1 MIEKIKFSL
10 WEREFLLNNIM
21 NFLLIEIEL
30 KIIFIDVV

>member
-10 WEREFLLNNIM
+10 WERELLLNNIM

-30 KIIFIDVV
+30 KINFIDVV